1 MSILLYGGKRMAQKF
16 EIIFDAS
23 MDVNKIRN
31 AVGEIQKSL
40 SALSL
45 PQNLTDKFTST
56 INNLS
61 RELDNFERLSSKGF
75 EVKADFSKF
84 EKSGEKILDLFNRLK
99 YDVKSLGA
107 SDEDL
112 EKLFPKSLADN
123 IKFAKNALTEYN
135 NATKNSSSAIAK
147 TNKNLEVQ
155 KTKLNDLNKQ
165 YKEIE
170 SRKLI
175 SGFEFDKLKKDAS
188 EAAKA
193 LKNFQKSE
201 DGIKLN
207 ELQVK
212 LNEKIANYEA
222 NSTAGTKGAITRV
235 RNEMAPLLQRYE
247 ELRKAALDAK
257 AAQEGAFTSEKQMAA
272 LQKIKGNIENTTAT
286 INDLESKLKEID
298 ESDSQALDNLFA
310 ALGKIPGIDL
320 SKFEHNLDGA
330 KAAINSLTREGF
342 QQVQGDIQN
351 FINSVNSADEPVE
364 ELTEDLRENTEA
376 HKRFDEKVREVDAI
390 KERVTAFFGLSNAI
404 NLARS
409 AIRNAFESIKELD
422 ATMTEIAVVTDF
434 SVGDMWEQLP
444 EYTRR
449 ANELGIATNEA
460 YKASAL
466 FYQQGLDTN
475 EVVSVSNETLKLAR
489 IASIEAADATDYMTA
504 ALRGFSMQID
514 EVSAKRVNDVYSEL
528 AAVTASDVE
537 EISIAM
543 SKVASLAHNA
553 NMEFET
559 TAAFLAQIVKFGDL

>member
-1 MSILLYGGKRMAQKF
+1 MAQKF